1 MNRYE
6 LVKESLFRLLENKSH
21 GFYKRNAYAHL
32 FQVSTICII
41 LARHRQLNEE
51 LAAIIGLLHDMSIA
65 IDCNHF
71 AHASR
76 SSMMARDLLKET
88 GMMSDEEI
96 AIIVNAIAKHSN
108 KETIDDDYAELIK
121 DADVI
126 SHSLEGSVLKPVEVE
141 RLDRIKKNTGIFLP

>member
-6 LVKESLFRLLENKSH
+6 VVKDELFTLLESKSH
-21 GFYKRNAYAHL
+21 GFYKRNAYSHL
-32 FQVSTICII
+32 IQVSTICII
-41 LARHRQLNEE
+41 LARYRHLDEE

-76 SSMMARDLLKET
+76 SSYMAGQLLKET
-88 GMMSDEEI
+88 QLFTSEEM
-96 AIIVNAIAKHSN
+96 AIITEAIRKHSN
-108 KETIDDDYAELIK
+108 KNDIDDNYCELIK

-126 SHSLEGSVLKPVEVE
+126 AHSLEGQALKQNEKLRYENVV
-141 RLDRIKKNTGIFLP
+141 KNTGFLDL